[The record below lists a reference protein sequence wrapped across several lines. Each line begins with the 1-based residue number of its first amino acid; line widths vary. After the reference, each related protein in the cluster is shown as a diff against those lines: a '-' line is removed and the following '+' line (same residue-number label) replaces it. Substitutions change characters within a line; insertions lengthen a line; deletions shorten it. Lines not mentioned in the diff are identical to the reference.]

1 MSLTYQKKKQN
12 TDETI
17 LAQVEQVIE
26 FIKYYEK
33 NKIDTILKTQ
43 KLWHNNFKEK
53 DDILFAINVMILFY
67 QDILNY
73 KLDRNIKIFNP
84 FEEQIRE
91 LANNNT
97 TMSLTKK
104 MNILIQSKQKINVNI
119 NASLFI
125 DKIIMDLERC
135 D

>member
-1 MSLTYQKKKQN
+1 MLDYLTIIGYNVEKIKNGINISEKKQN

-73 KLDRNIKIFNP
+73 KLDRNIKIFTRRRC
-84 FEEQIRE
+84 EK
-91 LANNNT
+91 NT
-97 TMSLTKK
+97 GR
-104 MNILIQSKQKINVNI
+104 N
-119 NASLFI
+119 
-125 DKIIMDLERC
+125 D
-135 D
+135 

>member
-1 MSLTYQKKKQN
+1 
-12 TDETI
+12 
-17 LAQVEQVIE
+17 
-26 FIKYYEK
+26 
-33 NKIDTILKTQ
+33 
-43 KLWHNNFKEK
+43 
-53 DDILFAINVMILFY
+53 MILFY